1 VRVRTPLF
9 QVVMSPSP
17 LSPPTRGG
25 EIRLFTK
32 LSSMNNPE
40 LKIKNSELKPV
51 AIVTGG
57 GTGIGAACCKA
68 LSAEGFKTGIH
79 YRRSEDQAKEILSQ
93 IEDGFLLKAD
103 LADVDEVEEMA
114 KAIKSIAGRVDVLV
128 NNAGIAVNS
137 DINSMKIG
145 EFDSQRAMLR
155 GTWYLTKRILRLFML
170 RRNSGR
176 IINISSVVGH
186 TGNGGQIPYTM
197 EKAALDA
204 FTKSLAKE
212 LWGRNILVNSVA
224 PGFIDTAMTTS
235 LPDDVQQKILEN
247 IPLGRMGHPEEV
259 ADVVAFLA
267 GRGSYITGSVIHVNG
282 GLYGG

>member
-1 VRVRTPLF
+1 MDIKPATGNPKRE
-9 QVVMSPSP
+9 
-17 LSPPTRGG
+17 TRNA
-25 EIRLFTK
+25 K
-32 LSSMNNPE
+32 PE
-40 LKIKNSELKPV
+40 TRDDRPV

-68 LSAEGFKTGIH
+68 LSAEEFKVGIH
-79 YRRSEDQAKEILSQ
+79 YRKSEDQAKNILSQ
-93 IEDGFLLKAD
+93 IKDGFLLKAD
-103 LADVDEVEEMA
+103 LADVDDVERMA
-114 KAIKSIAGRVDVLV
+114 KDIKSKAGRVDVLV
-128 NNAGIAVNS
+128 NNAGISVNS

-224 PGFIDTAMTTS
+224 PGFIDTTMTEN
-235 LPDDVQQKILEN
+235 LPDDVQQKITEN
-247 IPLGRMGHPEEV
+247 IPLERMGHPEEV

-267 GRGSYITGSVIHVNG
+267 SRGTYITGSVIHVNG

>member
-1 VRVRTPLF
+1 
-9 QVVMSPSP
+9 
-17 LSPPTRGG
+17 
-25 EIRLFTK
+25 
-32 LSSMNNPE
+32 MNNS
-40 LKIKNSELKPV
+40 KFRIQNSELKPV

-68 LSAEGFKTGIH
+68 LSAEGFKIGIH
-79 YRRSEDQAKEILSQ
+79 YRRSEDRAKDVLSQ

-103 LADVDEVEEMA
+103 LTDVDEVEEMA
-114 KAIKSIAGRVDVLV
+114 KSIKGIAGRVDVLV
-128 NNAGIAVNS
+128 NNAGISVNS

-145 EFDSQRAMLR
+145 EFDSQRTMLR

-170 RRNSGR
+170 RRGSGR
-176 IINISSVVGH
+176 IISISSVVGH

-224 PGFIDTAMTTS
+224 PGFIDTAMTKN